1 MAITAN
7 SRGMLAL
14 RATTALPPLRTLAVV
29 RSAATAGE
37 AAIRGGLSRGGPP
50 ISPIAVE
57 QETTERL
64 LLVLR
69 SGPSAT
75 LTCAFSAWVRRAATL
90 TTLRVGDLERTGA
103 TGFLAWGPACSP
115 TTADWQVYRE
125 FLHSVAAGL
134 WAADADAH
142 SRIGAGI

>member
-7 SRGMLAL
+7 SRGLLAL
-14 RATTALPPLRTLAVV
+14 RATTTLPPLRTLAVV
-29 RSAATAGE
+29 RAATTAGE
-37 AAIRGGLSRGGPP
+37 AAIGGGLSRGGPP
-50 ISPIAVE
+50 IGPVSVE

-64 LLVLR
+64 QLILR
-69 SGPSAT
+69 SGPSAA
-75 LTCAFSAWVRRAATL
+75 LTCAFSARARRAATL

-125 FLHSVAAGL
+125 FLHTVAVAL
-134 WAADADAH
+134 WAADADAQI
-142 SRIGAGI
+142 RIGAGI